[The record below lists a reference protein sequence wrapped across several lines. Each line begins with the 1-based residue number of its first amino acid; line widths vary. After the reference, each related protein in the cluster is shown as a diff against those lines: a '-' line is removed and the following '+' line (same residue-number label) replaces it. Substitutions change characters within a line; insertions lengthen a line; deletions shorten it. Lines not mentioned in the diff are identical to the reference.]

1 MKRNSQNKNKISSQK
16 YEQLIHEYQSK
27 ISSILKINNELSN
40 EANDLVN
47 SIYLNRDIICE
58 YLKDFPE
65 FKPLEQNLFSSIE
78 TYLND
83 LEEKK
88 NLEMQ
93 INKLEYF
100 QQSLP
105 EEVELLQLNNEILK
119 HDLVKILKKIYKM
132 QKELEKQ
139 QKNSIYKI
147 AREEVF
153 IVSPTKKNIELVDMI
168 NKLSKE
174 LENNYNQEIDKRE
187 LKILDA
193 KIKIME
199 EQVDKLKQNI
209 DKNNDDNEA
218 NNNDEDEGNDDEEI
232 DEFDAE
238 EKGEEEEINDFYN
251 MKEINQNGFGM
262 GAGNKN
268 GENENLELIEQI
280 KYFKAQIEKLENE
293 NNQTKSKIKEYD
305 REYRKLKEEVK
316 QLEAN
321 NINNEKNE
329 NNEKFTTN
337 EKIENLKNSININ
350 NNK

>member
-1 MKRNSQNKNKISSQK
+1 MKISSQTKMKLSSQK

-40 EANDLVN
+40 EANDLIN

-65 FKPLEQNLFSSIE
+65 FKPLEKNLFSSIE
-78 TYLND
+78 KYLYNI
-83 LEEKK
+83 EEKK

-93 INKLEYF
+93 LNKLEHF

-139 QKNSIYKI
+139 QKNSIYQI
-147 AREEVF
+147 SREEVF

-174 LENNYNQEIDKRE
+174 LDNNYNQEIDKRRI
-187 LKILDA
+187 KILDA
-193 KIKIME
+193 KIKIIE

-209 DKNNDDNEA
+209 NKNSDENDT
-218 NNNDEDEGNDDEEI
+218 NNNDEEDGNEDEELDDEVDEKVEEDEI
-232 DEFDAE
+232 D
-238 EKGEEEEINDFYN
+238 DFYN
-251 MKEINQNGFGM
+251 MNELNKNGFNV
-262 GAGNKN
+262 GNKN
-268 GENENLELIEQI
+268 PENENLELIEQI
-280 KYFKAQIEKLENE
+280 KYFKAQVEKLENE
-293 NNQTKSKIKEYD
+293 NNETKNKIKEYD
-305 REYRKLKEEVK
+305 TEYKKLKEELK
-316 QLEAN
+316 QLEGNDKN
-321 NINNEKNE
+321 NIDDENKFKFTKNKNE
-329 NNEKFTTN
+329 NLINK
-337 EKIENLKNSININ
+337 NIN

>member
-1 MKRNSQNKNKISSQK
+1 MKISSQTKMKLSSQK

-40 EANDLVN
+40 EANDLIN

-65 FKPLEQNLFSSIE
+65 FKPLEKNLFSSIE
-78 TYLND
+78 KYLYNI
-83 LEEKK
+83 EEKK

-93 INKLEYF
+93 LNKLEHF

-147 AREEVF
+147 SREEVF

-174 LENNYNQEIDKRE
+174 LENNYNQEIDKRRI
-187 LKILDA
+187 KILDA
-193 KIKIME
+193 KIKIIE

-209 DKNNDDNEA
+209 NKNSEENDT
-218 NNNDEDEGNDDEEI
+218 NNNDEEDGNEDEELDDEGDEKVEEDEI
-232 DEFDAE
+232 D
-238 EKGEEEEINDFYN
+238 DFYN
-251 MKEINQNGFGM
+251 MNELNKNGFNV
-262 GAGNKN
+262 GNKN
-268 GENENLELIEQI
+268 PENENLELIEQI
-280 KYFKAQIEKLENE
+280 KYFKSQVEKLENE
-293 NNQTKSKIKEYD
+293 NNETKNKIKEYD
-305 REYRKLKEEVK
+305 TEYKKLKEELK
-316 QLEAN
+316 QLEEKEKN
-321 NINNEKNE
+321 NIDDENKFKFTKNKNE
-329 NNEKFTTN
+329 NFINK
-337 EKIENLKNSININ
+337 NIN

>member
-1 MKRNSQNKNKISSQK
+1 MKISSQTKMKLSSQK

-40 EANDLVN
+40 EANDLIN

-65 FKPLEQNLFSSIE
+65 FKPLEKNLFSSIE
-78 TYLND
+78 KYLYNI
-83 LEEKK
+83 EEKK

-93 INKLEYF
+93 LNKLEHF

-139 QKNSIYKI
+139 QKNSIYQI
-147 AREEVF
+147 SREEVF

-174 LENNYNQEIDKRE
+174 LENNYNQEIDKRRI
-187 LKILDA
+187 KILDA
-193 KIKIME
+193 KIKIIE

-209 DKNNDDNEA
+209 NKNSDENDT
-218 NNNDEDEGNDDEEI
+218 NNNDEEDGNEDEELDDEVDEKVEEDEI
-232 DEFDAE
+232 D
-238 EKGEEEEINDFYN
+238 DFYN
-251 MKEINQNGFGM
+251 MNELNKNGFNV
-262 GAGNKN
+262 GNKN
-268 GENENLELIEQI
+268 PENENLELIEQI
-280 KYFKAQIEKLENE
+280 KYFKAQVEKLENE
-293 NNQTKSKIKEYD
+293 NNETKNKIKEYD
-305 REYRKLKEEVK
+305 TEYKKLKEELK
-316 QLEAN
+316 QLEGNDKN
-321 NINNEKNE
+321 NIDDENKFKFTKNKNE
-329 NNEKFTTN
+329 NLINK
-337 EKIENLKNSININ
+337 NIN